1 MKVHEKVRFY
11 REKKGIAQ
19 EVLAYK
25 MGIEQSQYS
34 RRESGQIEFKA
45 EEILK
50 IAPML
55 EVEPADLYADQTI
68 VFNSTNQSGGY
79 FGQYIQISDKLIE
92 QFEARIREKDEL
104 IANLKTQLQNIKNN
118 YNK

>member
-19 EVLAYK
+19 EVIAYK

-45 EEILK
+45 EEISNL
-50 IAPML
+50 APIL
-55 EVEPADLYADQTI
+55 GVEPGELFSDQTI